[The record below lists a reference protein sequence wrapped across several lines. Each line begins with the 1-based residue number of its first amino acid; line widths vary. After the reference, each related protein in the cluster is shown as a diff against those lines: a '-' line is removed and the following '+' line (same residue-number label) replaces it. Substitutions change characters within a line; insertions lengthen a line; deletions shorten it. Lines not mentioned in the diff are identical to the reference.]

1 MYSMYYTILYIQS
14 ISHSKLIA
22 VLYCVLYVS
31 NVIDIVTYMNN
42 LNVYI
47 YIYMCMCLNI
57 YIYMCVCVSVLVYV
71 CISLATLFELN

>member
-47 YIYMCMCLNI
+47 YIYVYVFEYI
-57 YIYMCVCVSVLVYV
+57 YICVCVSVLVYV
-71 CISLATLFELN
+71 CISLATLFELH